1 MPAWH
6 LAPRSTKASRI
17 GPLIAYEHLR
27 QPAWTPRDYA
37 SFAREGFAQ
46 NAVVYR
52 SVRMIAEAAASVP
65 LLLYE
70 GDGGDQPST
79 RSST

>member
-1 MPAWH
+1 MLQHAQSLIDRALDRLVTLRLPA
-6 LAPRSTKASRI
+6 LSLSKGNRTAAPATKASRT

-52 SVRMIAEAAASVP
+52 ACA
-65 LLLYE
+65 
-70 GDGGDQPST
+70 
-79 RSST
+79 